1 MTVEESILGTGERER
16 REIVGYIQMLLD
28 SINDLMVKYK
38 QELKNMG
45 VINRL
50 GILTEIITMHKY
62 NPEVYM
68 GNYWEELLSLI
79 NIIKQDQKLANEVK
93 DIEELIEKINSLKE
107 LVKF

>member
-1 MTVEESILGTGERER
+1 MATEKSILGIGERER

-38 QELKNMG
+38 LELKNMG

-50 GILTEIITMHKY
+50 QIITEIITMHKY

-68 GNYWEELLSLI
+68 GVYWEELVG
-79 NIIKQDQKLANEVK
+79 IIDTIKRDQKIANELK
-93 DIEELIEKINSLKE
+93 DIEELVEKINSLRQ
-107 LVKF
+107 LAKF